1 MKNVFCF
8 SNKKKTLCFQ
18 TGLFFASVAIF
29 LVLFLSGCNKKSVNF
44 SFSTTMD
51 NVDSCIALGQMNEAS
66 ALLKVASNIASSSHE
81 WFSIYKRYIHMGKNK
96 DAGKIIKKAFKKYP
110 NSAEVVAVYVHYLIH
125 QKDYDSAQKIA
136 VRLEGTPY
144 GSILTE
150 LRFKKAKINNDFL
163 KKEFVQNFC
172 DAAYATGNDQYLR
185 NAAVIEA
192 YNGFLQEAL
201 MLHPDKEM
209 YNEDKLFWALISY
222 DAGNFTQTYIDLSL
236 MEPSAEVMILKADT
250 ALYLDEQRA
259 AFEFW
264 KESLKYDS
272 GFSPVPYY
280 NLAHYANL
288 NNMQAERG
296 EFLILLMKYFPNYV
310 PGLASYGNYAYD
322 ITHREEED
330 AITAAVRRAGFKSL
344 SMEQRDKAP
353 VIPVEDALARM
364 EVLIEQT
371 GDATITVERAKLLWK
386 NTNKSNDEKLV
397 DVWYLLEKYP
407 QNEDLKHYAVWLL
420 CKLKRYDEAQTLF
433 NKFLTS
439 KYGSN
444 NIEDII
450 NSLSAT
456 ECEYAA
462 FLSAINVPN
471 ELTKNYKLALKLYNS
486 LEAHNTKSVPVL
498 MNYASIKYSES
509 HLQESFELYNKALR
523 LTADEN
529 TKAEI
534 QYRMG
539 CIYAAQK
546 DIKSAL
552 MCLSYCLQLNPEHAK
567 ARLLYKRLESTTLN

>member
-1 MKNVFCF
+1 
-8 SNKKKTLCFQ
+8 
-18 TGLFFASVAIF
+18 
-29 LVLFLSGCNKKSVNF
+29 
-44 SFSTTMD
+44 
-51 NVDSCIALGQMNEAS
+51 
-66 ALLKVASNIASSSHE
+66 
-81 WFSIYKRYIHMGKNK
+81 
-96 DAGKIIKKAFKKYP
+96 
-110 NSAEVVAVYVHYLIH
+110 
-125 QKDYDSAQKIA
+125 
-136 VRLEGTPY
+136 
-144 GSILTE
+144 
-150 LRFKKAKINNDFL
+150 
-163 KKEFVQNFC
+163 
-172 DAAYATGNDQYLR
+172 
-185 NAAVIEA
+185 
-192 YNGFLQEAL
+192 
-201 MLHPDKEM
+201 
-209 YNEDKLFWALISY
+209 
-222 DAGNFTQTYIDLSL
+222 
-236 MEPSAEVMILKADT
+236 
-250 ALYLDEQRA
+250 
-259 AFEFW
+259 
-264 KESLKYDS
+264 
-272 GFSPVPYY
+272 
-280 NLAHYANL
+280 
-288 NNMQAERG
+288 MQAERG